1 MQAAISYLLALA
13 LTDVQVR
20 PDSTCCALSLW
31 HNCITSRSLLPH
43 LERSGPVCAVQCVP
57 VNSGF
62 GKIAAFLARRRKAI
76 YTMPGVSWEGYQPRT
91 CGPAE
96 SDTVYRLAD
105 NWSGF

>member
-1 MQAAISYLLALA
+1 MRGL
-13 LTDVQVR
+13 
-20 PDSTCCALSLW
+20 
-31 HNCITSRSLLPH
+31 
-43 LERSGPVCAVQCVP
+43 QCVP

-76 YTMPGVSWEGYQPRT
+76 YTMPGVSWEGYLPRT

-96 SDTVYRLAD
+96 WDSVYRLAD